1 QRNLI
6 IYLDGE
12 QSLAV
17 FVHNGY
23 LEFFQQFVTQPKAAG
38 EGQAGIANIDAI
50 GEELTTFLDLYG
62 AQDSTRLINS
72 IFLCGKYGW
81 GEDTAEFIG
90 NRTGL
95 PCIAAQAPDS
105 PLLKYAGVERLELN
119 DSIAAVITSTVAT
132 NRYPLAPDDFQ
143 VAVEKSSLIRNVS
156 IAAAI
161 TLLFLGSWH
170 YLQYRTETNIN
181 SQMLA
186 LQDEIRSFEQSPAYI
201 AYVNLTHRL
210 NRSKTYLEGIRNK
223 RASHT
228 HLLIKALSMN
238 IPQQLSLTGFDLH
251 LFEGRYTL
259 QLDGNVRLKDFSPE
273 IILAQYVEDLRK
285 SPLFDNL
292 IVTSHQKRLTNKEFE
307 LTFQLTLDARV

>member
-1 QRNLI
+1 MAKNATEKKQVFRQPAATNQFGPRLGVVISEQSVRLCLARGIGAKTTIIRVQSFPLESDNQAGPIEWINQATTIVIDFLQKQKRQRIPVNVGLLMRGVGFRRINLPDMPAAELSQAIAWEGNKLFPFDFSKCAVHYDIVGRIKNKSAANLDVNIIAADNEIINTLYSSFKSAGIKIGQVNFLPYHLSRLLLGHKGVKPDQRNLI

-95 PCIAAQAPDS
+95 PCIAAQAP
-105 PLLKYAGVERLELN
+105 
-119 DSIAAVITSTVAT
+119 
-132 NRYPLAPDDFQ
+132 
-143 VAVEKSSLIRNVS
+143 
-156 IAAAI
+156 
-161 TLLFLGSWH
+161 
-170 YLQYRTETNIN
+170 
-181 SQMLA
+181 
-186 LQDEIRSFEQSPAYI
+186 
-201 AYVNLTHRL
+201 
-210 NRSKTYLEGIRNK
+210 
-223 RASHT
+223 
-228 HLLIKALSMN
+228 
-238 IPQQLSLTGFDLH
+238 
-251 LFEGRYTL
+251 
-259 QLDGNVRLKDFSPE
+259 
-273 IILAQYVEDLRK
+273 
-285 SPLFDNL
+285 
-292 IVTSHQKRLTNKEFE
+292 
-307 LTFQLTLDARV
+307 